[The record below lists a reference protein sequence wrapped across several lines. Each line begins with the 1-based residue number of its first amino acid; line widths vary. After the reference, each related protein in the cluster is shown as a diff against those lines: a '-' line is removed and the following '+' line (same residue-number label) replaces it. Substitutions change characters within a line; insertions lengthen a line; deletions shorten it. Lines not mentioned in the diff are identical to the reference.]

1 LAPQHILAWLF
12 LTRQLVVLLA
22 IAAELRRLCKSTQL
36 LPPTEMLE
44 PLELQIYPS
53 SYHCISWSEDG
64 EIAVATGEYVQV
76 LVRTL
81 EKPTMVGIRLI
92 LLDRRQNHPPDG
104 EQMATRLFFWPLT
117 GIGLG
122 SGPMFLLSTSGPLCI
137 RNREI
142 SFRSE

>member
-1 LAPQHILAWLF
+1 
-12 LTRQLVVLLA
+12 
-22 IAAELRRLCKSTQL
+22 
-36 LPPTEMLE
+36 MLE

-53 SYHCISWSEDG
+53 SYNCISWSEDG
-64 EIAVATGEYVQV
+64 EIAVAAGEYVQI

-81 EKPTMVGIRLI
+81 DKPTMVGIQLT

-104 EQMATRLFFWPLT
+104 EQMATRLFFWPLI

-122 SGPMFLLSTSGPLCI
+122 FGPMFLLSTSGLLCI